1 MKFVKDI
8 ELLHSLVL
16 HASYTQSHNHDMLKS
31 SQSLRPTLKSEKR
44 VKKTLK
50 LMVVAYCN
58 GRLMAKH

>member
-31 SQSLRPTLKSEKR
+31 SQSLRPTLKSER
-44 VKKTLK
+44 VKKNFKIDGGGL
-50 LMVVAYCN
+50 LQW
-58 GRLMAKH
+58 